1 MAPLFTSAPTKHV
14 VRPLL
19 TAPCPVT
26 LPILLT
32 NIIPEQFPLPRILMD
47 IDPSRTPSPP
57 PPPPPPRART
67 PAPAPRAR
75 TPAPVLPRRP
85 TPDSRES
92 SLTSISTDDKAR
104 KPCSS
109 NQIARPSAANIQ
121 TVKSLFRERY
131 PNLTP
136 EEQEKQYTDFRA
148 HLDQLCTLHLRPS
161 LALSYQDKEKVTQVH
176 TEMIATFSWLAHY
189 DNNWPVMVCM
199 QGKLHNSSARAVEK
213 STRKVVNAI
222 VGVAPAAR
230 ASSKKPKNKS

>member
-26 LPILLT
+26 LPVLLT
-32 NIIPEQFPLPRILMD
+32 NIIPEQFLLPCILMD

-57 PPPPPPRART
+57 PPPPRART
-67 PAPAPRAR
+67 PAPAPRAC

-92 SLTSISTDDKAR
+92 SLTSMASDDEAR

-121 TVKSLFRERY
+121 TVKSLFREHY
-131 PNLTP
+131 PNLTL

-148 HLDQLCTLHLRPS
+148 RLDQLCTLHLRPS

-176 TEMIATFSWLAHY
+176 TKK
-189 DNNWPVMVCM
+189 NWPVMVCL
-199 QGKLHNSSARAVEK
+199 QGKLHNSSAHAVEK

-222 VGVAPAAR
+222 AGAAPAAR